1 MNRRIRNGILIVL
14 VGLAVIALGVFV
26 TGREFWQRL
35 ALPPP
40 PAPQTV
46 NTERVVVSTHDIKPG
61 TVLKA
66 EDLRFAEMP
75 VGLAPA
81 GAITNLEAAIGK
93 FAKADLVVGEMILDH
108 KLADPTNVSHDVGFM
123 LDDNEVLMAF
133 PASDLMSTLNV
144 IQRGD
149 LVDIFASMSQ
159 EVPKK
164 TAGSAE
170 LTSEQSQETEKYT
183 FTFDALQRVQ
193 ITAMVIDV
201 VAGKR
206 NGSLPLDG
214 SENLVQP
221 DTVENKTRA
230 YLLAL
235 SPQDALVLKH
245 LKDIGAT
252 FDIVLRAPTSHQL
265 FEVQPVM
272 SDYLLDR
279 YELKK

>member
-1 MNRRIRNGILIVL
+1 LNRRIRNGILIVL
-14 VGLAVIALGVFV
+14 VGIAVIALGVFV
-26 TGREFWQRL
+26 TGREFWQRT
-35 ALPPP
+35 ALPLP

-46 NTERVVVSTHDIKPG
+46 NTEQVVVSTRDIRSG

-66 EDLRFAEMP
+66 EDLRFVEMP
-75 VGLAPA
+75 VGLVPI
-81 GAITNLEAAIGK
+81 GAITNLEGAIGK

-108 KLADPTNVSHDVGFM
+108 NLADPTNISHDVGFM
-123 LDDNEVLMAF
+123 LEDNEVLMAF

-149 LVDIFASMSQ
+149 LVDIFATMSQ
-159 EVPKK
+159 EVPKE
-164 TAGSAE
+164 TVGSGV
-170 LTSEQSQETEKYT
+170 LSGEQPQETEKHT

-201 VAGKR
+201 VAGKST
-206 NGSLPLDG
+206 SLLPSDG
-214 SENLVQP
+214 SGNQEQP
-221 DTVENKTRA
+221 EITENKTRA

-245 LKDIGAT
+245 LNDTGAT
-252 FDIVLRAPTSHQL
+252 FDFVLRAPTSHQL

>member
-14 VGLAVIALGVFV
+14 VGIAVIALGVFV
-26 TGREFWQRL
+26 TGREFWQRA

-46 NTERVVVSTHDIKPG
+46 NIEQVVVSTHDIKPG

-75 VGLAPA
+75 VGLAPV

-93 FAKADLVVGEMILDH
+93 FAKADLVDGEMILDH
-108 KLADPTNVSHDVGFM
+108 KLADPTNISHDLGF
-123 LDDNEVLMAF
+123 LLEDNEVLMAF

-149 LVDIFASMSQ
+149 LVDIFATMSQ
-159 EVPKK
+159 EVPKE
-164 TAGSAE
+164 TGGSGV
-170 LTSEQSQETEKYT
+170 LSGEQSQETEKYT

-193 ITAMVIDV
+193 ITALVIDV

-206 NGSLPLDG
+206 NGSLPTDG

-221 DTVENKTRA
+221 EIVENKTRA

-252 FDIVLRAPTSHQL
+252 FDFVLRAPTSHQL

-279 YELKK
+279 YQLKK

>member
-66 EDLRFAEMP
+66 EALRFAEMP

>member
-1 MNRRIRNGILIVL
+1 LNRRIRNGILIVL

>member
-1 MNRRIRNGILIVL
+1 MS
-14 VGLAVIALGVFV
+14 LGVFV

-75 VGLAPA
+75 VGLAPV
-81 GAITNLEAAIGK
+81 GAIRNLEAAIGK

-108 KLADPTNVSHDVGFM
+108 KLADPTNISHDVGFM
-123 LDDNEVLMAF
+123 LEDNEVLMAF

-149 LVDIFASMSQ
+149 LVDIFATMSQ
-159 EVPKK
+159 EVPKE
-164 TAGSAE
+164 TVGSGV
-170 LTSEQSQETEKYT
+170 LSGEQPQETEKHT

-201 VAGKR
+201 VAGKST
-206 NGSLPLDG
+206 SLLPSDG
-214 SENLVQP
+214 S
-221 DTVENKTRA
+221 
-230 YLLAL
+230 
-235 SPQDALVLKH
+235 
-245 LKDIGAT
+245 G
-252 FDIVLRAPTSHQL
+252 
-265 FEVQPVM
+265 
-272 SDYLLDR
+272 
-279 YELKK
+279 

>member
-1 MNRRIRNGILIVL
+1 LNRRIRNGILIVL
-14 VGLAVIALGVFV
+14 VGIAVIALGVFV
-26 TGREFWQRL
+26 IGREYWQRA
-35 ALPPP
+35 ALPPS

-46 NTERVVVSTHDIKPG
+46 NTEQVVVSTHDIKPG

-75 VGLAPA
+75 VGLVPV
-81 GAITNLEAAIGK
+81 GAIRNLEAAIGK
-93 FAKADLVVGEMILDH
+93 FVKADLVVGEMILDH
-108 KLADPTNVSHDVGFM
+108 KLANPTNVSHDVGF
-123 LDDNEVLMAF
+123 LLEDNEVLMAF

-159 EVPKK
+159 VIPKE
-164 TAGSAE
+164 TGASGVLSG
-170 LTSEQSQETEKYT
+170 EQSQETEKYT

-193 ITAMVIDV
+193 ITALVIDV
-201 VAGKR
+201 VAGKS
-206 NGSLPLDG
+206 NGSLPTVG

-221 DTVENKTRA
+221 EVVENKPRA

-245 LKDIGAT
+245 LKDTGAT
-252 FDIVLRAPTSHQL
+252 FDFVLRAPTSHQL

-279 YELKK
+279 YQLNK

>member
-279 YELKK
+279 YVLKK